1 MATEGAK
8 KADGKFRHRG
18 VSFKV
23 NEIVNIVAGT
33 AAGVPGKKQRQFEHV
48 LKVKQKVLLFASP

>member
-33 AAGVPGKKQRQFEHV
+33 AVGVPAKKTEAIR
-48 LKVKQKVLLFASP
+48 A